1 MAENNDYSASSILA
15 RSQQQTAQSLKNIK
29 KLNRRTTLFA
39 GLSAV
44 DQFRK
49 SQAISRA
56 EDFYTTHSRYLQNEA
71 KLFDNAVTFWNN
83 HEQNYGDYGSWTDG
97 FWLEKAKEFG
107 ESNAFVEG
115 WENKIIEDGEY
126 RGQSYLDHAADVLR
140 RQGTYNAEYQAYQNL
155 YNLYNNENLRPGEGI
170 TDEQLATMRA
180 DWLSTEKTRIEG
192 TMKKIARSGGLLND
206 IKNILGVGR
215 RIDDELYTASSRI
228 QVPEDASEE
237 ARNFFDAVLRNKDKQ
252 ELYFDAQSTYN
263 RSVGQSI
270 EGSYV
275 IAPQAML
282 TGDIFLDAADLKNED
297 FERWIQANTAGSGLL
312 GSQFENLNRDTIRTD
327 EGLTVSPNEYWT
339 LNRRDP
345 RNQELLIPETVEGV
359 NMNIEAL
366 LRLADEDQLPIL
378 IDNFSKTAQRFSNIM
393 QKVADE
399 TQMTEYSFL
408 ASNPEELINFMFQ
421 TMDYKDIFGIT
432 GIQGESLSVARTDL
446 TTQGAN
452 HTLMV
457 NAVRNYS
464 GREIAGLEIFENSP
478 VFRRLPDG
486 GLNLLVTSGES
497 LVDARNE
504 LEGTGEG
511 DPTEVTS
518 LEELTSQLRA
528 DRQTSEEVQDIYN
541 TGYDDEFLTDNP
553 EQANVL
559 LSQKQQEIQMS
570 LLAGFDDKE
579 LLLDNNPESLRRA
592 IMEIANDS
600 SIFRPA
606 PTGGLDIRF
615 TPRESLIPQMR
626 PINRDIV
633 TDQLIEMI
641 NSDIGSGERTFL
653 SLNQLDDEGYYQ
665 ALRNI
670 LSSL

>member
-83 HEQNYGDYGSWTDG
+83 HEENYGSYGSWTDG
-97 FWLEKAKEFG
+97 FWLEKAKEWG

-252 ELYFDAQSTYN
+252 ELYFDAQSTYD
-263 RSVGQSI
+263 RSVGQSV

-297 FERWIQANTAGSGLL
+297 FERWIQANTAASGW
-312 GSQFENLNRDTIRTD
+312 GGRQFENLNRDTIRTD

-339 LNRRDP
+339 LSRRDP
-345 RNQELLIPETVEGV
+345 NNQELLIPETVDGV

-399 TQMTEYSFL
+399 TQMTEYSLL
-408 ASNPEELINFMFQ
+408 ASNPEEMISFMFK

-432 GIQGESLSVARTDL
+432 GIQGESLSVARTDPD
-446 TTQGAN
+446 TQERN
-452 HTLMV
+452 HRLMV
-457 NAVRNYS
+457 NAVRRYS
-464 GREIAGLEIFENSP
+464 GREIAGLEIFGNSP
-478 VFRRLPDG
+478 VFRILPDG

-497 LVDARNE
+497 ILDARNE
-504 LEGTGEG
+504 PEGTE
-511 DPTEVTS
+511 DVE
-518 LEELTSQLRA
+518 
-528 DRQTSEEVQDIYN
+528 DRFSFAEQVQNLNNARIDVERYSNIYN
-541 TGYDDEFLTDNP
+541 LSDSTDLLDQSP
-553 EQANVL
+553 ESINDLV
-559 LSQKQQEIQMS
+559 KNKEEEINS
-570 LLAGFDDKE
+570 YLINGLDDKE
-579 LLLDNNPESLRRA
+579 LLIDNNRND
-592 IMEIANDS
+592 IMSVIRDIANNG
-600 SIFRPA
+600 SIFKTISVA
-606 PTGGLDIRF
+606 PSRSEL
-615 TPRESLIPQMR
+615 SLGMGMSYRTVPEGQ
-626 PINRDIV
+626 DIV
-633 TDQLIEMI
+633 IDRLIEII
-641 NSDIGSGERTFL
+641 NNDIGSGERTFL
-653 SLNQLDDEGYYQ
+653 SLDQLDDEGYYQ

>member
-15 RSQQQTAQSLKNIK
+15 RSQQQTEQSLKNIK

-83 HEQNYGDYGSWTDG
+83 HEENYGSYGSWTDG
-97 FWLEKAKEFG
+97 FWLEKAKEWG

-126 RGQSYLDHAADVLR
+126 SGQSYLDHAADVLR
-140 RQGTYNAEYQAYQNL
+140 RQGTYNAEYQSYQNL

-252 ELYFDAQSTYN
+252 ELYFDAQSTYD

-282 TGDIFLDAADLKNED
+282 TGDIFLDASDLKNED
-297 FERWIQANTAGSGLL
+297 FERWIQANTAASGWA
-312 GSQFENLNRDTIRTD
+312 GRQFENLNLKTIQNE
-327 EGLTVSPNEYWT
+327 EGVIVSPNEYWT

-345 RNQELLIPETVEGV
+345 NNEELLIPETVDGV

-366 LRLADEDQLPIL
+366 LSLADERQLPIL
-378 IDNFSKTAQRFSNIM
+378 IDNFSKTSQRFSNIM

-399 TQMTEYSFL
+399 TQDVEYSFL

-421 TMDYKDIFGIT
+421 TMDYKDIFGIK
-432 GIQGESLSVARTDL
+432 GIQGESLSVARTTPD
-446 TTQGAN
+446 TQERN
-452 HTLMV
+452 HRLMV
-457 NAVRNYS
+457 NAVRELS
-464 GREIAGLEIFENSP
+464 GREIAGLEIFGNSP
-478 VFRRLPDG
+478 VFRILPDG

-497 LVDARNE
+497 IFDARNQ
-504 LEGTGEG
+504 LEGEG

-518 LEELTSQLRA
+518 LEELTSQLTA
-528 DRQTSEEVQDIYN
+528 DRQRAEEVQDIYN

-606 PTGGLDIRF
+606 PTGGRDIRF
-615 TPRESLIPQMR
+615 TPRESLMPQMR

-653 SLNQLDDEGYYQ
+653 SLNQLDDEGYIQ